1 MFESLADDEVAIR
14 VDLIATFVAFRI
26 NPYGVV
32 AILRSRYHEHAEFI
46 QSGHHPDQSF
56 DLWLSTLMSD
66 MDQSK
71 WRHMES
77 GVVSLSSEVAPF
89 RGKWA

>member
-46 QSGHHPDQSF
+46 QSGHHPDQWPILLICS
-56 DLWLSTLMSD
+56 
-66 MDQSK
+66 
-71 WRHMES
+71 
-77 GVVSLSSEVAPF
+77 
-89 RGKWA
+89 